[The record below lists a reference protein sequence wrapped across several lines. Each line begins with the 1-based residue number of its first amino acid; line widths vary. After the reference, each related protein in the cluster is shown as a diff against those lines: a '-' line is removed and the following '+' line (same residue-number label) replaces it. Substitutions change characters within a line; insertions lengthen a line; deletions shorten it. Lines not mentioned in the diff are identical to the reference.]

1 MRPAVMLV
9 MSLAWSAFAGDPDLS
24 PQVTEGIVHAP
35 PAELWKVWTT
45 ADGYTRLGP
54 AVVDIDFRIGGLIR
68 AAYDPSVKLGDPK
81 TIQNIILAYEPER
94 MMAFRIQRPPAGFP
108 FPTAWKKTWTV
119 ATMTDLGDGRTKLR
133 LTMLGYDAS
142 DESQKLRAFFE
153 RGNAYSLERLQ
164 RSFEPADAG
173 K

>member
-1 MRPAVMLV
+1 MRITVMLV
-9 MSLAWSAFAGDPDLS
+9 ATFAWSALADGPDLS
-24 PQVTEGIVHAP
+24 PQVTEGIVRAT
-35 PAELWKVWTT
+35 PAEVWKVWTT
-45 ADGYTRLGP
+45 AEGYKRLGP

-68 AAYDPSVKLGDPK
+68 AAYDSSVKLGDPK
-81 TIQNIILAYEPER
+81 SILNVILAYEPEG
-94 MMAFRIQRPPAGFP
+94 MVAFRIQRPPTGFP

-153 RGNAYSLERLQ
+153 RGNAYSLEQLQ
-164 RSFEPADAG
+164 RSFEPADGG